1 MPNGHRDRF
10 EIPQHVIDDI
20 DAIGAK
26 SFADVA
32 FTDTLTEEIADIE
45 YNFKADSRERKKI
58 VELLKMIVEPSTG
71 NDYSDRMRAE
81 VAVKLLD
88 QMGYPVE
95 AFDHILGM
103 GYAPEMIADKM
114 MEEGMEESDDLRNRQ
129 KTRIIGLLKTI
140 LDTPVVDDGFE
151 HGKAIMMLEGMGYPK
166 DSYYVDLHLG
176 TPVEYIAERLV
187 RGQQDND
194 LGIDIIT

>member
-1 MPNGHRDRF
+1 MRYTDSMNNGN
-10 EIPQHVIDDI
+10 EIPDKPYNRYEVPTQLINDI
-20 DAIGAK
+20 DVIGAK
-26 SFADVA
+26 FSTEFADLDM
-32 FTDTLTEEIADIE
+32 TDGDDIE
-45 YNFKADSRERKKI
+45 DVEAESRERKKI

-114 MEEGMEESDDLRNRQ
+114 MEEAGESDD
-129 KTRIIGLLKTI
+129 
-140 LDTPVVDDGFE
+140 
-151 HGKAIMMLEGMGYPK
+151 
-166 DSYYVDLHLG
+166 
-176 TPVEYIAERLV
+176 
-187 RGQQDND
+187 
-194 LGIDIIT
+194 

>member
-1 MPNGHRDRF
+1 MNNGNEMPNGHRDRF
-10 EIPQHVIDDI
+10 EIPQHLIDDI

-45 YNFKADSRERKKI
+45 YNFNADSRERKKI

-103 GYAPEMIADKM
+103 GYAPEIVADKIL
-114 MEEGMEESDDLRNRQ
+114 EERDEESGPYEPEDED
-129 KTRIIGLLKTI
+129 
-140 LDTPVVDDGFE
+140 V
-151 HGKAIMMLEGMGYPK
+151 
-166 DSYYVDLHLG
+166 
-176 TPVEYIAERLV
+176 
-187 RGQQDND
+187 
-194 LGIDIIT
+194 